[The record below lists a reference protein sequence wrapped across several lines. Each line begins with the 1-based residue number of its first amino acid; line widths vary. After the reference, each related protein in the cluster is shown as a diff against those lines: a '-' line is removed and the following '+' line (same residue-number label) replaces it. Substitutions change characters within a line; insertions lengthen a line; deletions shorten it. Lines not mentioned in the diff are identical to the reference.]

1 MSGLNLSHVESFAP
15 APLRPVKPASK
26 RKRRIVPEEKR
37 KRIGVSCDRC
47 RKRKLRC
54 RAADE
59 SKPLSEHDTC
69 TECLKTGSTCT
80 RTLPRKKRVY
90 GSIDVLSMH
99 YQALMILVKKLFP
112 DQDCETVP
120 GLREIAKK
128 NNIDIPDDIFPEA
141 VPESA
146 FLAPKSTTAVSVDDK
161 NTELIPKSSIYT
173 TVEKKTSPIIKVESD
188 TEQNQQEQQRQQNHQ
203 QLQPKS
209 DASIE
214 RKAQPDLGTER
225 IIYDR
230 VGVPYY
236 VGSSGSMAF
245 FDSLC
250 KIIGKKNDRGNNNMG
265 RVAVKVSSKEKQMTK
280 EVSAEKNAAL
290 IARPDNK
297 GVFFYTIS
305 ASSFADSAMLSLPNV
320 DPVSFLP
327 PKEDCD
333 QYVDSFMAK
342 INPIFPFFRV
352 NRFKK
357 KYEEYWAD
365 IKGTAAQ
372 KSKWESRIDWR
383 CCLYMVLVMGSRSMI
398 VSKETSRK
406 YGAMSKYA
414 SVVQGALSALTV
426 TTSLETVQALFLLS
440 YYFYGI
446 NERNAAW
453 LLAGITCRQAMAM
466 GYHRQ
471 SSCNNCKPEEA
482 QQIKQIWYSL
492 YSFELALCANLG
504 RPSCIRHD
512 DIDVSNPD
520 EFDEEF
526 SQYCVPGLFIYNRKL
541 LKYFNDVIVNMHMGE
556 FKDLLTQSNI
566 DFTLNFTRKLKDF
579 LSTLPPHLIE
589 LPPSLSNNHAR
600 SILKIHMRTHY
611 TISILSRPFVL
622 YLAGAD
628 LNLLSAPKLRNLA
641 LILNLGCASAIAIS
655 QILTTMSRRNLVNG
669 VYHTDIFYG
678 YCSCLVLSLI
688 SVTISSGK
696 FSNMKLAYSK
706 ETINTAIR
714 SIVVVMDSMYLEG
727 TNFRLARVTA
737 SILTGL
743 GIDAHSSQPSV
754 STQSDTQNLDVTSKS
769 SPDKSSSF
777 DSKLYPST
785 DVAIS
790 NHATPVATENPPVE
804 PSQEIFPQSLF
815 EEYEKMFIP
824 HDDNEFNKGIDEDF
838 DNPQHPSHM
847 FLEDVDLF
855 TETFNTSFYDVS
867 NTFNF
872 QNIMFPPSQSSF
884 TDTKDVFDTSGGLT
898 NTIPLPLNS
907 PGNGTGPGNSS
918 SSDDALIGPEF
929 QSPSAS
935 SSSAS
940 QNLVMFDV
948 DNTLSD
954 TTSSVNNPT
963 GGIGVSSGF
972 TIGSQGYLD
981 ALYNHGDVGVISN
994 MSWMQEDHGKSQLM
1008 DYVKQKSRM
1017 TKQ

>member
-1 MSGLNLSHVESFAP
+1 MSGLNLTPVESFAP

-69 TECLKTGSTCT
+69 TECLKAGSTCT

-128 NNIDIPDDIFPEA
+128 NNIEIPEDILPEA

-146 FLAPKSTTAVSVDDK
+146 FLAAKTTTAVAVDEK
-161 NTELIPKSSIYT
+161 STELIPKGPIYT
-173 TVEKKTSPIIKVESD
+173 TAEKKISPIIKIEAEA
-188 TEQNQQEQQRQQNHQ
+188 EQQQPYQQEHQ
-203 QLQPKS
+203 QKT
-209 DASIE
+209 DFAVE

-250 KIIGKKNDRGNNNMG
+250 KIIGKKNDGRNKVG
-265 RVAVKVSSKEKQMTK
+265 RVAVKVSNEKHMSK

-320 DPVSFLP
+320 DQASFLP
-327 PKEDCD
+327 PKEECD

-352 NRFKK
+352 KRFKK

-365 IKGTAAQ
+365 IRGTAAQ

-406 YGAMSKYA
+406 YGVMSKYA
-414 SVVQGALSALTV
+414 SVVQGALSVLTV

-471 SSCNNCKPEEA
+471 SSCNSCEPEDA

-512 DIDVSNPD
+512 DIDVSIPD

-526 SQYCVPGLFIYNRKL
+526 SQLCAPGSFIYTRKL

-556 FKDLLTQSNI
+556 FKDLLTQTNI

-579 LSTLPPHLIE
+579 LSTLPPHLVE
-589 LPPSLSNNHAR
+589 LSPSLSNNHAR

-628 LNLLSAPKLRNLA
+628 LNQLSAPKLRNLA

-678 YCSCLVLSLI
+678 YCACLVLSLI
-688 SVTISSGK
+688 SVTMSSGK
-696 FSNMKLAYSK
+696 FSKMKLAYSK
-706 ETINTAIR
+706 ETINSAIR
-714 SIVVVMDSMYLEG
+714 SIVFVMDSMYLEG

-737 SILTGL
+737 SILSGL
-743 GIDAHSSQPSV
+743 GIDAHSSQPAAPA
-754 STQSDTQNLDVTSKS
+754 QPDTQNMDAPVKP
-769 SPDKSSSF
+769 SPTKSSSF
-777 DSKLYPST
+777 GTKVYPKP
-785 DVAIS
+785 DVAMP
-790 NHATPVATENPPVE
+790 TPITPIKTTTAPAEA
-804 PSQEIFPQSLF
+804 SSEIFPQSLF
-815 EEYEKMFIP
+815 EEYEKMFMP
-824 HDDNEFNKGIDEDF
+824 HDDNEFNRGMDEDF
-838 DNPQHPSHM
+838 DNPQNPSHM

-855 TETFNTSFYDVS
+855 TETFNTSFYDVT

-872 QNIMFPPSQSSF
+872 QNIIFPPSQPSF
-884 TDTKDVFDTSGGLT
+884 PENKDVFDTVNGL
-898 NTIPLPLNS
+898 NNNIPLPQTS
-907 PGNGTGPGNSS
+907 PDNSS
-918 SSDDALIGPEF
+918 GSHDGSSGEGLIGPEF
-929 QSPSAS
+929 QSPAAS

-940 QNLVMFDV
+940 QNLMMSDV
-948 DNTLSD
+948 DSVFPSTP
-954 TTSSVNNPT
+954 SSVNNPT
-963 GGIGVSSGF
+963 GGVSGSSGF

-1008 DYVKQKSRM
+1008 DYVKQKSK
-1017 TKQ
+1017 TSKQ